1 MLQTQLDEFWN
12 TILAEVENFLSPG
25 AIERWL
31 KPLKPVSFADNTF
44 TLSSDNEVIIQFFEK
59 RYRDFT
65 QDACKEACRK
75 LEFTQDIQGEIIFVL
90 EYRPAEK
97 PAEKPK
103 TKTIEVHEDNPQG
116 SLDFGRTE
124 ESAARY
130 ESSFATARAA
140 AWAMR
145 LKPPVTKLSKT
156 YLGFKDEAS
165 PGAILA
171 KEDSYLAAL
180 SSVLPKS
187 RLPCGLSSCPS
198 IVFVFGFSA
207 GFSAGLYSRTKIIS
221 P

>member
-130 ESSFATARAA
+130 ESAFAKIAA
-140 AWAMR
+140 GDASA
-145 LKPPVTKLSKT
+145 LNANH
-156 YLGFKDEAS
+156 GFENI
-165 PGAILA
+165 GT
-171 KEDSYLAAL
+171 
-180 SSVLPKS
+180 
-187 RLPCGLSSCPS
+187 G
-198 IVFVFGFSA
+198 G
-207 GFSAGLYSRTKIIS
+207 
-221 P
+221 